1 MKYIKLTYA
10 GLFVGLTALW
20 LLANDFSTG
29 NYSRFWPLRSDMVHF
44 SGVLGMGAM
53 CLAVLLAA
61 RPVRL
66 EPFFDGLD
74 KTYRLHKWLGIAA
87 LVLGIFHWGWAQIP
101 KWLVGFDW
109 LERPARRGA
118 DQVRSGLSG
127 WVHDQRGLAET
138 IGEWAFY
145 AAVLLIALALIKRF
159 PYRWFFKT
167 HRLLALVFLFLVVHS
182 ALLVPT
188 YYWTTPLG
196 PVMAV
201 LLLGGALAACMSLTR
216 QVGRKHKVVG
226 HIEELTYHKDN
237 RVLRVGIGLDGA
249 WPGHEAGQF
258 AFVTFDRKEGPHPFS
273 LSSAWRSDG
282 KLAFSIKGLGDYT
295 RTLPQTLNV
304 GDPVTVEGPYGCF
317 DFKGRKPG
325 QIWVAGGIGIAPFIG
340 RLQALAETGG
350 GRDVDLFYSTS
361 APDQVFIGKIRQLA
375 ERARVRLHV
384 LVTSEDGRLTPER
397 LRQLAPQWKRSDIW
411 FCGPAAFGSDLRDDL
426 VARGLSPQDY
436 HQELFDM
443 R

>member
-1 MKYIKLTYA
+1 
-10 GLFVGLTALW
+10 
-20 LLANDFSTG
+20 
-29 NYSRFWPLRSDMVHF
+29 
-44 SGVLGMGAM
+44 
-53 CLAVLLAA
+53 
-61 RPVRL
+61 
-66 EPFFDGLD
+66 
-74 KTYRLHKWLGIAA
+74 
-87 LVLGIFHWGWAQIP
+87 
-101 KWLVGFDW
+101 
-109 LERPARRGA
+109 
-118 DQVRSGLSG
+118 
-127 WVHDQRGLAET
+127 
-138 IGEWAFY
+138 
-145 AAVLLIALALIKRF
+145 
-159 PYRWFFKT
+159 
-167 HRLLALVFLFLVVHS
+167 
-182 ALLVPT
+182 VPP
-188 YYWTTPLG
+188 YYWTSPLG
-196 PVMAV
+196 PVLAL
-201 LLLGGALAACMSLTR
+201 LLLGGTLAACMSLTR

-237 RVLRVGIGLDGA
+237 RVLRVGITLDGA
-249 WPGHEAGQF
+249 WPGHQAGQF

-273 LSSAWRSDG
+273 LSSAWRDDG

-295 RTLPQTLNV
+295 RTLPDTLHK

-350 GRDVDLFYSTS
+350 GRDVELFYSTS
-361 APDQVFIGKIRQLA
+361 APDQAFIGKIRQLA

-411 FCGPAAFGSDLRDDL
+411 FCGPAAFGRDLRDDL